1 MVGGNLRLMSG
12 PEVRL
17 LSSARAPW
25 NVLGGGGAQRAPP
38 FEKKYVLNCSFIW
51 LYIHSFPPQFYIEM
65 IKSVHLLYFFI
76 PPTIPQQGV
85 LAYKKKYACSS
96 RWLGEEI

>member
-25 NVLGGGGAQRAPP
+25 NVLGGGGAQRAQP
-38 FEKKYVLNCSFIW
+38 FEKKYVLNCSFIL
-51 LYIHSFPPQFYIEM
+51 LYIHSFPPQFYIE
-65 IKSVHLLYFFI
+65 IKSVHLLYFCMGRRNELY
-76 PPTIPQQGV
+76 QDEGKD
-85 LAYKKKYACSS
+85 LRK
-96 RWLGEEI
+96 